1 LHDGSYVAGC
11 DGNFDF
17 VELKD
22 WNRVVTDGLIRLTET
37 LTSPTRLITD
47 GAVPMLETKIRGKT
61 RGLVIVHPLWSSKV
75 VDQIKQS
82 EQTRFDSEIVVADS
96 FTLERRLWAVYRPF
110 GKS

>member
-1 LHDGSYVAGC
+1 MFYIAPPLNAVTRVGSLEEREMLFTSFINGKKIVPSTKRGAA
-11 DGNFDF
+11 
-17 VELKD
+17 
-22 WNRVVTDGLIRLTET
+22 TDATET
-37 LTSPTRLITD
+37 VTEQ
-47 GAVPMLETKIRGKT
+47 AVRIAMNARARQK
-61 RGLVIVHPLWSSKV
+61 KV